1 VEQAITSLG
10 AGWQLLILTNA
21 PTPCRWWQMCRPE
34 QLKDIAATAVAPK
47 AQHVFALLVAENH
60 EPQNALVHFT
70 AGAKLDSIVQ
80 KLLNRLGKHGS
91 GA

>member
-1 VEQAITSLG
+1 MVANAQAR
-10 AGWQLLILTNA
+10 A
-21 PTPCRWWQMCRPE
+21 E
-34 QLKDIAATAVAPK
+34 QLKDLAATAVASN

-60 EPQNALVHFT
+60 EVQNALAHFT

>member
-1 VEQAITSLG
+1 MVANVQTRAAQDL
-10 AGWQLLILTNA
+10 
-21 PTPCRWWQMCRPE
+21 
-34 QLKDIAATAVAPK
+34 AATAVAPN

-60 EPQNALVHFT
+60 KVQNALAHAT